1 MIETFQELNCAPE
14 IKRAL
19 DEMGFSEPTPIQK
32 EVLPLMLEGRDCV
45 AQAPTGTGKTCAFG
59 IPLVERVDPEDES
72 VQALVL
78 CPTRELAVQITEE
91 LRGIA
96 RYSEGVRILT
106 VYGGQPIQK
115 QLSALRKRPQILV
128 GTPGR
133 VIDHLERRSVR
144 LGALR
149 TLVLDEADEMLNMG
163 FREDIDKILAGAP
176 EERQTVLFSATM
188 SPEILRISREY
199 QRDPVTLRVKAQ
211 ESALPRISQYCV
223 KVREKDKL
231 RILMKLLDDNAF
243 SLSLVFCNT
252 KKRAQEL
259 SEALCGYGYRAES
272 LHGDLNQRERD
283 AVMKKYRSGGLGILV
298 ATDVAARGIDVDG
311 IEAVFNF
318 DVPNDPEYYVHRIG
332 RTARANREGIS
343 YTLATARQLGD
354 TEAFERYTGV
364 KMERVAVSAGSREV
378 DEKKFS
384 LALDKLEADNDVYR
398 SFLYRKLD
406 ELNRTGGRQY
416 DFADLAA
423 ALLAKLC
430 EGEAEP
436 SELTEDNSAARKETG
451 ERRPRSAARRSAN
464 TSERR
469 AEGVGSR
476 PKKRKS
482 PSQVRRSQ
490 SKDKYAGFQ
499 KNSGREE

>member
-1 MIETFQELNCAPE
+1 M
-14 IKRAL
+14 
-19 DEMGFSEPTPIQK
+19 
-32 EVLPLMLEGRDCV
+32 
-45 AQAPTGTGKTCAFG
+45 
-59 IPLVERVDPEDES
+59 
-72 VQALVL
+72 
-78 CPTRELAVQITEE
+78 
-91 LRGIA
+91 
-96 RYSEGVRILT
+96 
-106 VYGGQPIQK
+106 
-115 QLSALRKRPQILV
+115 
-128 GTPGR
+128 
-133 VIDHLERRSVR
+133 
-144 LGALR
+144 
-149 TLVLDEADEMLNMG
+149 
-163 FREDIDKILAGAP
+163 
-176 EERQTVLFSATM
+176 
-188 SPEILRISREY
+188 
-199 QRDPVTLRVKAQ
+199 
-211 ESALPRISQYCV
+211 
-223 KVREKDKL
+223 
-231 RILMKLLDDNAF
+231 
-243 SLSLVFCNT
+243 
-252 KKRAQEL
+252 
-259 SEALCGYGYRAES
+259 
-272 LHGDLNQRERD
+272 
-283 AVMKKYRSGGLGILV
+283 

-406 ELNRTGGRQY
+406 ELNRTGGRQF

-499 KNSGREE
+499 KNSGRKE